1 MVVRE
6 GTNVT
11 LTCKAKGFPEPYVMW
26 RREDGDEM
34 AISGENGE
42 ISFMI
47 KMNLFCLTSI
57 IVCFFS
63 PIFKCLVNVVDGE
76 ILSITKV
83 SRLHMAAYL
92 CVASNGVPPS
102 ISKRV
107 QLRVQCRW
115 NKIVGLF
122 IWNLIFEYYYSSSN
136 ALNSKSTWRCLF
148 GSRSYSWVSYWSI
161 SGINKL
167 LDNWERRYDNI
178 W

>member
-1 MVVRE
+1 MTSNDMVVRE

-34 AISGENGE
+34 SIGGENGARDFSDKYLFDS
-42 ISFMI
+42 IS
-47 KMNLFCLTSI
+47 
-57 IVCFFS
+57 
-63 PIFKCLVNVVDGE
+63 IFPFVSTFAAVNVVDGE

-107 QLRVQCRW
+107 QLKVQCKQTHKWQSIIPNFIRLL
-115 NKIVGLF
+115 ISSADALHSQSVGGR
-122 IWNLIFEYYYSSSN
+122 ICGP
-136 ALNSKSTWRCLF
+136 R
-148 GSRSYSWVSYWSI
+148 RSA
-161 SGINKL
+161 
-167 LDNWERRYDNI
+167 
-178 W
+178 

>member
-34 AISGENGE
+34 SINGENGKNAKSRWKLVCKLTF
-42 ISFMI
+42 SF
-47 KMNLFCLTSI
+47 SI
-57 IVCFFS
+57 FDSVT
-63 PIFKCLVNVVDGE
+63 VNVVDGE

-107 QLRVQCRW
+107 QLKVQCKLFKLKSKSEW
-115 NKIVGLF
+115 DEKVLLFLLF
-122 IWNLIFEYYYSSSN
+122 IHLLIYFEFN
-136 ALNSKSTWRCLF
+136 WMDWGRKSLHIF
-148 GSRSYSWVSYWSI
+148 S
-161 SGINKL
+161 
-167 LDNWERRYDNI
+167 E
-178 W
+178 